1 MRFQL
6 VVMHLSL
13 LLTVLASLCHAG
25 QIRGRVVSED
35 GTGIGGSFVTVELLP
50 PFPKRISRTDWGV
63 MTDSAGS
70 FSFDR
75 LPIGKFRVCAQVPKG
90 AWLNPCQWGS
100 RPPLIIL
107 TAAQPTAMPSVV
119 MRKGAAV
126 PIRIEDPGQ
135 RLLQYEGKAAGAHL
149 LIGVGNDAFGFMT
162 ARLVSRDANSKTY
175 EVVLPFDSPRNVVI
189 RSPGFRLTDGA
200 GVALPQ
206 TKASMVPVMV
216 PLGQKPGEIRL
227 TLSGGV
233 AP

>member
-1 MRFQL
+1 MRFPL
-6 VVMHLSL
+6 VVMHLPVL
-13 LLTVLASLCHAG
+13 LAALASSCLAG
-25 QIRGRVVSED
+25 QIKGRVVSED
-35 GTGIGGSFVTVELLP
+35 GTGIGGSFVTLELLP
-50 PFPKRISRTDWGV
+50 PFPKRIPRTDWGV
-63 MTDSAGS
+63 ATDNAGS
-70 FSFDR
+70 FSFDS
-75 LPIGKFRVCAQVPKG
+75 LPIGRFRVCAQVPKG
-90 AWLNPCQWGS
+90 TWLNPCQWGS
-100 RPPLIIL
+100 RPPLTIL
-107 TAAQPTAMPSVV
+107 TAVQPTASSTVV
-119 MRKGAAV
+119 MRRGAAV

-135 RLLQYEGKAAGAHL
+135 RLLQYEGKVAGSHL

-162 ARLVSRDANSKTY
+162 ARLVSRDANSRTY